1 MKKKK
6 GWFKG
11 KRKIVTL
18 IGMPSARKT
27 SIGRLVAEELG
38 CSFADIDDCI
48 VDYFQVSGLQELVDR
63 LSAKDFALA
72 EESIAIL
79 TAMTLPSPGVI
90 ATGGSVAC
98 CKKAMKYLKKN
109 SRVVRLRAS
118 LKKLTKRIAKRPNRG
133 ITFKKGETL
142 ADLYKRRKRIYK
154 KWAHKTLSTNGNR
167 EKVVRKLVKKLTR
180 EEFVS

>member
-6 GWFKG
+6 RWFKG
-11 KRKIVTL
+11 KQKIVTL
-18 IGMPSARKT
+18 IGMPTARKT

-38 CSFADIDDCI
+38 CAFADIDDRI
-48 VDYFQVSGLQELVDR
+48 IDHFRVSGVQEVVDR

-79 TAMTLPSPGVI
+79 TAMTLPSPGII

-98 CKKAMKYLKKN
+98 CTKAMKYLKKI
-109 SRVVRLRAS
+109 SHVVRLHAS
-118 LKKLTKRIAKRPNRG
+118 LKKITERIAKHPNRG

-142 ADLYKRRKRIYK
+142 PDLYKRRKPIYK
-154 KWAHKTLSTNGNR
+154 KWADETLSSNGNR
-167 EKVVRKLVKKLTR
+167 AKVARKLKKKLMS
-180 EEFVS
+180 EGFVS